1 MTTAYIFTIAHRK
14 MEPKNNICEIY
25 VMWPFQIQKDVLKKN
40 MPLSTAFPLHTYKD
54 VQPTELHICHVME
67 RSDITA

>member
-1 MTTAYIFTIAHRK
+1 
-14 MEPKNNICEIY
+14 
-25 VMWPFQIQKDVLKKN
+25 MWPFQIQKDVFFKKKN